1 MPAALHRA
9 PPLEVCAW
17 TNTLPLTLEAL
28 RGKVVMLHVFQLHC
42 PACVELATPQA
53 QRVHERFASSGVV
66 VLGLHSVFERHDEAD
81 AAALDR
87 YVRQM
92 RLTFP
97 IGIDEPDGHG
107 GIPLTMRAY
116 QLDGTPSTVFIDAA
130 GRLRMKRL
138 GHLGDLELGAALGR
152 LLHEANDVAERAH

>member
-42 PACVELATPQA
+42 RACVELATPQA
-53 QRVHERFASSGVV
+53 QRVHERFASSGVI
-66 VLGLHSVFERHDEAD
+66 VLGLHSVFERHDEAGP
-81 AAALDR
+81 AELDR
-87 YVRQM
+87 YVGNE

-97 IGIDEPDGHG
+97 IAIDTPDGNG
-107 GIPLTMRAY
+107 GIPLTMKAY
-116 QLDGTPSTVFIDAA
+116 QLDGTPSVVLIDRA

-138 GHLGDLELGAALGR
+138 GHLPDLELGAALGR
-152 LLHEANDVAERAH
+152 LLQEPADAAERAR

>member
-17 TNTLPLTLEAL
+17 TNTPPLTLEAL

-53 QRVHERFASSGVV
+53 QRVHERFASSGVI

-87 YVRQM
+87 YLKEA

-97 IGIDEPDGHG
+97 IGIDTPDVHD

-116 QLDGTPSTVFIDAA
+116 QLDGTPSTVLIDAA

-138 GHLGDLELGAALGR
+138 GHMSDLELGAALGR
-152 LLHEANDVAERAH
+152 LLHEASGSSERAH